1 MRTADDKSGNENY
14 LLRLTLLSFD
24 GSNQNNKSGPNTSK
38 YGSMGVGFNIGF
50 EKRKL
55 ISDNLS
61 IYCGS
66 DLLTSYNINTNEYD
80 NMSQKSK
87 TWTISTGLGVVLG
100 FVYKI
105 NSDINISAEVLP
117 SFNYSFG
124 RSTLNS
130 NGVDTIQKNSGFN
143 YGLSDIGANL
153 TLSFRL
159 GKKN

>member
-1 MRTADDKSGNENY
+1 
-14 LLRLTLLSFD
+14 
-24 GSNQNNKSGPNTSK
+24 
-38 YGSMGVGFNIGF
+38 MGVGFNIGF